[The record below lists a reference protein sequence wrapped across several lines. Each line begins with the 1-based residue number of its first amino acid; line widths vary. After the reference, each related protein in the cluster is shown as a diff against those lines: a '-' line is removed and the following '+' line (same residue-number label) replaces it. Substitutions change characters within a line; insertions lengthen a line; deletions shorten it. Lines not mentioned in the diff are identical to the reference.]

1 MVVVHIFSRRNN
13 QLFVNMLA
21 SADFQLQLASIMD
34 ILAKAAVAE
43 ICKLFEDGSAAWKM
57 EIYKHQKENEALRTK
72 LQLMENQLWTSRQC
86 DQHQERLQESFQS
99 TATQESLPEIKT
111 ESTEA
116 DVSAVDLQGSVQSRP
131 LHNTEDLIT
140 IESQHTF
147 EDWKPH
153 PTSVHHHV
161 PDQRTMEA
169 ALKGDPERRP
179 SFQSPEQGVPEH
191 QGVGASKRTDC
202 GHQVCTGDSQDE
214 YEGPRAPCFTE
225 DCAVIEMENLP
236 FDSAHEKYGP
246 TDWTPT
252 GDPISDTP
260 ETHKKTALNE
270 KRFICMLCGKC
281 FPYVSHLKRH
291 LRIHTGEKPY
301 SCVQCGKRFSDGSN
315 KKKHERIHKGK
326 RPFHCPQ
333 CGKRFTSRCHL
344 KRHQKTHAGEV

>member
-43 ICKLFEDGSAAWKM
+43 ICKLFDDGSAAWKM

-116 DVSAVDLQGSVQSRP
+116 DISAVDLKGSVQSRP

-202 GHQVCTGDSQDE
+202 RRQVSKQDAE
-214 YEGPRAPCFTE
+214 DEGACAPCFTK

-246 TDWTPT
+246 TEWTST
-252 GDPISDTP
+252 GEPLTDAP
-260 ETHKKTALNE
+260 ETLIRTAFNE
-270 KRFICMLCGKC
+270 KRFTCMFCGKS
-281 FPYVSHLKRH
+281 FPYLSYLKRH

-301 SCVQCGKRFSDGSN
+301 SCVQCGKRFSDGSSR
-315 KKKHERIHKGK
+315 KKHENTHTGK

-333 CGKRFTSRCHL
+333 CGKHFTRRCHL